1 MITMNKGYIPMA
13 TKKLKPITLR
23 MLTREGACGESRTL
37 FKNYCGQ
44 SFVPT
49 IHNLRTLKDLPKRI
63 SFSRL
68 KGYLSTCLVYSYRD
82 SYSNMDLTFLN
93 ECDRLWDAVY
103 TTRIPEIT
111 KCAVLEERLEEIDDE
126 IEIEVNKQILRLF
139 VKYYKENPKNWIK
152 IKKP

>member
-1 MITMNKGYIPMA
+1 
-13 TKKLKPITLR
+13 
-23 MLTREGACGESRTL
+23 
-37 FKNYCGQ
+37 
-44 SFVPT
+44 
-49 IHNLRTLKDLPKRI
+49 LRTLKDLPKRI

-68 KGYLSTCLVYSYRD
+68 KEYLSTCLAYSFSD
-82 SYSNMDLTFLN
+82 MDYTFLN

-111 KCAVLEERLEEIDDE
+111 KINKKILQLQKEYDTYKYPNRCAVLEERLEEIDDE
-126 IEIEVNKQILRLF
+126 IEIEANKQILRLF